1 MTELSNRVKMLRREK
16 KELSLSEVAYEQIK
30 EAIVLAKFK
39 PGEFI
44 SENMMATALEMSR
57 TPVREALRELT
68 YENLVEI
75 IPGRGAVV
83 KDISL
88 KELKEIFALR
98 QVLESFAVEDAVD
111 RITGDEIAELEEIW
125 QGFYE
130 QVQQRKKIE
139 PEIISECDHQLHNMI
154 IRKCDNTYLH
164 SFMDILSQQIRRY
177 QLLVT
182 IAHGDMADTIRQHL
196 EIIDLLKARDKE
208 KLTQVLRHHIKTS
221 EAALIK
227 QSVLV

>member
-1 MTELSNRVKMLRREK
+1 MSRSKRLLYS
-16 KELSLSEVAYEQIK
+16 
-30 EAIVLAKFK
+30 KFK

-98 QVLESFAVEDAVD
+98 QVLENFAVEDAVD

-139 PEIISECDHQLHNMI
+139 PEIISECDHQL
-154 IRKCDNTYLH
+154 
-164 SFMDILSQQIRRY
+164 QI
-177 QLLVT
+177 
-182 IAHGDMADTIRQHL
+182 
-196 EIIDLLKARDKE
+196 
-208 KLTQVLRHHIKTS
+208 
-221 EAALIK
+221 
-227 QSVLV
+227 